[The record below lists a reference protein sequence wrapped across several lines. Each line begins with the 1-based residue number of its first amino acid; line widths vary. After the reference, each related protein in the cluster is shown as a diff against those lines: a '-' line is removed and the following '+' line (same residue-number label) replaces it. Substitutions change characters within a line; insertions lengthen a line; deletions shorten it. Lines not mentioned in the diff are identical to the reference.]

1 MSNNIY
7 FRPAIPLL
15 ISLICGILVGSVLA
29 GYEIWAMAAAVVCA
43 GLCLRQIVRKKNA
56 GILPILLFVFLGYL
70 SVQPWVSPR
79 LPANHILHYTDTHR
93 WDITGRIADAPRKI
107 NHRTRFHLQVTS
119 LGVDDQTH
127 AVRGTLRVTAVGD
140 VRNLSVGD
148 EVRFN
153 SRIRSL
159 TNFNNP
165 GGFDYKRYMA
175 FKGIQATAYLQGD
188 MLVVVKKHPVGGFFK
203 FIQKARSTFAGLIDN
218 SGHTRIQG
226 VYKALIIG
234 DRSQI
239 SPETR
244 QAFNRAG
251 VGHLLAISGLHI
263 GIVATVAFG
272 FFRWLMA
279 RFKPLL
285 WRAWTRKG
293 AALVS
298 LLPVLSYG
306 MVAGFTPSTQ
316 RAVIMVSVFL
326 LTFLFER
333 EQDPLNTLSLAAL
346 MILIADPPSL
356 FDISFQLSFTAVFAI
371 IYGFFRLQQRAAAAK
386 SQKKEQRRFGFGNRL
401 VSFFL
406 VSLFAVC
413 GSLPLVAVHFNQ
425 VSLVGLAA
433 NFVVVPL
440 VGFLAI
446 PLGLVALF
454 VLPLSTNVAFW
465 CIQAGSGVLTV
476 VWEVVQF
483 FAQLPFAAVK
493 TFTPSLLEIGCYYVL
508 CWALLNL
515 YHPSR
520 LAALCPRRSE
530 RPASSSIPRDI
541 KTSLSGGDPG
551 LGKFGDPGLGKF
563 QNTFQRFQFKR
574 ILPSHPAIAALVL
587 VLLTLAGDTCYWLY
601 QRFGHTD
608 LRVTVIDVG
617 HGSASLLEFPGGN
630 TMLIDGGGSAD
641 NTAFD
646 VGAAI
651 VAPLLWRKKIQTVDT
666 LILSHPNSDHLNG
679 LIYIARYFHVKNVW
693 TNSEAHDTLGYQTFM
708 DVIANR
714 KIVLP
719 SFADLPR
726 SLWINGVKLDF
737 LYPPRGF
744 LKLKEKEGW
753 RNTNNN
759 SLVVKV
765 SMGFRS
771 FLFPGDIMAAA
782 EEELVGMAG
791 RKLDSTVLIAP
802 HHGSRSSSSTAF
814 LGEVNPEVIV
824 ISCGRRS
831 RFKLP
836 HPTILKRYQRHGYA
850 IFRTDLNGAVSLST
864 DGQQLEV
871 KPFFEFLNSKP

>member
-1 MSNNIY
+1 MNDSIY

-15 ISLICGILVGSVLA
+15 ISLIGGILIGSNFA
-29 GYEIWAMAAAVVCA
+29 GYEIWAMAAAVVWA

-56 GILPILLFVFLGYL
+56 WFLPIVLFVFLGYL
-70 SVQPWVSPR
+70 SIQPWVSPR
-79 LPANHILHYTDTHR
+79 LPANHILQYTDTHR
-93 WDITGRIADAPRKI
+93 WDITGRIANAPQKI
-107 NHRTRFHLQVTS
+107 NNRTRFHLQVTS
-119 LGVDDQTH
+119 LGDDVQIHT
-127 AVRGTLRVTAVGD
+127 VSGTLRVTAVGD
-140 VRNLSVGD
+140 VPELSVGD

-159 TNFNNP
+159 TNFKNP

-175 FKGIQATAYLQGD
+175 FKGIWATAYLKGD
-188 MLVVVKKHPVGGFFK
+188 RLVVIKKYPAGGIFK
-203 FIQKARSTFAGLIDN
+203 IMEKARSRFAGLIDR
-218 SGHTRIQG
+218 SGYTRVQG

-234 DRSQI
+234 DRTQI
-239 SPETR
+239 FPETR

-285 WRAWTRKG
+285 WRAWTRKV

-298 LLPVLSYG
+298 LLPVLCYG

-326 LTFLFER
+326 STFLFER
-333 EQDPLNTLSLAAL
+333 EQDPLNSLSLAAL
-346 MILIADPPSL
+346 VILIADPPSL
-356 FDISFQLSFTAVFAI
+356 FSISFQLSFTAVFAI
-371 IYGFFRLQQRAAAAK
+371 IYGFCRMQQRTAATK
-386 SQKKEQRRFGFGNRL
+386 SQKKEQRYFGFVNKL
-401 VSFFL
+401 VSFFM

-413 GSLPLVAVHFNQ
+413 GSLPLVAVYFNQ
-425 VSLVGLAA
+425 ISLVGLAA

-440 VGFLAI
+440 VGFFTI
-446 PLGLVALF
+446 PLGLLALS
-454 VLPLSTNVAFW
+454 VLPLSTTVAVW

-476 VWEVVQF
+476 AWEVVQF
-483 FAQLPFAAVK
+483 FSELPFAAIK
-493 TFTPSLLEIGCYYVL
+493 IFTPSLLEIGCYYFL

-515 YHPSR
+515 HHHPR
-520 LAALCPRRSE
+520 LAALWPRRSE
-530 RPASSSIPRDI
+530 RPASSSVPRDM
-541 KTSLSGGDPG
+541 KTSLSGGDS
-551 LGKFGDPGLGKF
+551 GLGKF
-563 QNTFQRFQFKR
+563 QNIIQGLQFKR
-574 ILPSHPAIAALVL
+574 ILPSDPAVAALVL

-617 HGSASLLEFPGGN
+617 HGSASLLEFPGGY
-630 TMLIDGGGSAD
+630 TMLIDGGGFAD
-641 NTAFD
+641 NAAFD

-651 VAPLLWRKKIQTVDT
+651 VAPLLWKKKIRTVDT

-693 TNSEAHDTLGYQTFM
+693 TNSEVNDTLGYQTFM
-708 DVIANR
+708 DVVANR

-719 SFADLPR
+719 SFADMPQNF
-726 SLWINGVKLDF
+726 WINGVKLDF
-737 LYPPRGF
+737 LYPPQGY

-765 SMGFRS
+765 SMGSRS

-814 LGEVNPEVIV
+814 LGEVNPEVVV

-836 HPTILKRYQRHGYA
+836 HPTILKKYQHYGYA

-864 DGQQLEV
+864 DGQQLEI
-871 KPFFEFLNSKP
+871 KPFITF

>member
-1 MSNNIY
+1 MSDNIY

-15 ISLICGILVGSVLA
+15 ISLICGILIGSELT

-56 GILPILLFVFLGYL
+56 RFLPFVLFIFLGYL

-93 WDITGRIADAPRKI
+93 WDITGRVADEPRKI
-107 NHRTRFHLQVTS
+107 NNRTRFHLQVTS
-119 LGVDDQTH
+119 LGVDAQIHD
-127 AVRGTLRVTAVGD
+127 VSGTLRVTAVGD
-140 VRNLSVGD
+140 VPDLSVGD

-159 TNFNNP
+159 TNFKNP

-175 FKGIQATAYLQGD
+175 FKGIRATAYLKGD
-188 MLVVVKKHPVGGFFK
+188 MLVFIKKYPDRGFFK
-203 FIQKARSTFAGLIDN
+203 IIKKARSRFAGLIDD
-218 SGHTRIQG
+218 SGYARVQG
-226 VYKALIIG
+226 VFKALIIG

-298 LLPVLSYG
+298 LLPVLCYG
-306 MVAGFTPSTQ
+306 MIAGFTPSTQ

-346 MILIADPPSL
+346 VILIADPPSL
-356 FDISFQLSFTAVFAI
+356 FSISFQLSFAAVFAI
-371 IYGFFRLQQRAAAAK
+371 IYGFSRIQQRVEATK
-386 SQKKEQRRFGFGNRL
+386 SQKKDRRRFGFVNRL

-413 GSLPLVAVHFNQ
+413 GSLPLVAVYFNQ

-440 VGFLAI
+440 VGFFTI
-446 PLGLVALF
+446 PLGLMALF
-454 VLPLSTNVAFW
+454 LLPLSTTAAVW

-476 VWEVVQF
+476 AWEVVQF
-483 FAQLPFAAVK
+483 FAELPFAAVK

-515 YHPSR
+515 HHQPS
-520 LAALCPRRSE
+520 LAALWPRRSE
-530 RPASSSIPRDI
+530 RTASSSVTRDM
-541 KTSLSGGDPG
+541 KTSLPGGDSG
-551 LGKFGDPGLGKF
+551 LGKL
-563 QNTFQRFQFKR
+563 QNIIQRFQFKR
-574 ILPSHPAIAALVL
+574 ILPSDPAIAALVL

-617 HGSASLLEFPGGN
+617 HGSASLLELPGGY
-630 TMLIDGGGSAD
+630 TMLIDGGGFAD

-651 VAPLLWRKKIQTVDT
+651 VAPLLWRKKIRTVDT
-666 LILSHPNSDHLNG
+666 LVLSHPNSDHLNG
-679 LIYIARYFHVKNVW
+679 LIYIARNFHVKNVW
-693 TNSEAHDTLGYQTFM
+693 TNSETRDTLGYQTLL

-714 KIVLP
+714 KIAWP
-719 SFADLPR
+719 SFTDMPP
-726 SLWINGVKLDF
+726 SLWINGVKLEF
-737 LYPPRGF
+737 LYPPQGY
-744 LKLKEKEGW
+744 LKRREKEAW

-765 SMGFRS
+765 SMGSRS

-836 HPTILKRYQRHGYA
+836 DPTILKKYQHNGYA

-864 DGQQLEV
+864 DGQQLEI
-871 KPFFEFLNSKP
+871 KPIIEFSNSNPQRLSRLP